1 MNVADAHFKD
11 LPPALQAYIREL
23 EDKAAASVRYQEQIA
38 VLQQRVDT
46 LEEQFR
52 LAQLKRFAPSSEK
65 YGLQGCLFNEAERED
80 AAQAAETPAQTDS
93 SQEPAARHKKPGRK
107 PLPAH
112 LPRQR
117 IEHDL
122 PESDKVCGCCH
133 GALHRIGEETTE
145 QLDIVPAKVVV
156 LEHVRFKYGCR
167 QCERHGE
174 TSKIVTSPMPTQP
187 IPGSIASPST
197 LATVMTA
204 KYADGMPLYRQQAAL
219 ERSDVPVVRGTLGNW
234 CIKGGKLLSP
244 LYAALHNVLLSHPI
258 IHGDETTVQVLKESG
273 RNAQST
279 SYMWVY
285 RTAEGSEQPVVLFE
299 YQAGRG
305 HVHPKRFL
313 NGYRG
318 TVMTDGY
325 AAWRML
331 EGVTHLGCMAHARR
345 RFDEALKAQ
354 KNPTGRAKEGLDFIR
369 KLYRIEAQARGKPP
383 EGMTVAEHT
392 HRLRQEKSRP
402 ILDAFHAWLVEHNA
416 AVLPKTL
423 IGDAIRYA
431 LKQWQYLVRY
441 IDDGR
446 APIDNNLIER
456 DIRPFTTGRN
466 AWLFSDSVAGADASA
481 IIYSLMLTCRACGV
495 EPYAYLRHVFTA
507 LPQRQPGCDL
517 TDLLPFNYAK
527 ATTTGK

>member
-1 MNVADAHFKD
+1 MNVADDHLKD
-11 LPPALQAYIREL
+11 LPPELRAYIREL
-23 EDKAAASVRYQEQIA
+23 EAKAAASVRYQEQIVA
-38 VLQQRVDT
+38 LQQRVDT

-80 AAQAAETPAQTDS
+80 ATPVAADQTAAS
-93 SQEPAARHKKPGRK
+93 EEPVARHKKPGRK
-107 PLPAH
+107 PLPVH

-117 IEHDL
+117 VEHDL
-122 PESDKVCGCCH
+122 PESDKVCSCCH

-174 TSKIVTSPMPTQP
+174 TSKIVTSPMPAQP

-234 CIKGGKLLSP
+234 CIKGGHLLSP
-244 LYAALHNVLLSHPI
+244 LYAALHSVLLSHPI
-258 IHGDETTVQVLKESG
+258 IHGDETTVQVLKENG
-273 RNAQST
+273 RSAQST

-305 HVHPKRFL
+305 HIHPKRFL

-331 EGVTHLGCMAHARR
+331 EGVTHLGCMAHYLESNVIWSSRR
-345 RFDEALKAQ
+345 EWRVCE
-354 KNPTGRAKEGLDFIR
+354 
-369 KLYRIEAQARGKPP
+369 
-383 EGMTVAEHT
+383 
-392 HRLRQEKSRP
+392 
-402 ILDAFHAWLVEHNA
+402 
-416 AVLPKTL
+416 
-423 IGDAIRYA
+423 
-431 LKQWQYLVRY
+431 
-441 IDDGR
+441 
-446 APIDNNLIER
+446 
-456 DIRPFTTGRN
+456 
-466 AWLFSDSVAGADASA
+466 ASA
-481 IIYSLMLTCRACGV
+481 
-495 EPYAYLRHVFTA
+495 
-507 LPQRQPGCDL
+507 
-517 TDLLPFNYAK
+517 
-527 ATTTGK
+527 